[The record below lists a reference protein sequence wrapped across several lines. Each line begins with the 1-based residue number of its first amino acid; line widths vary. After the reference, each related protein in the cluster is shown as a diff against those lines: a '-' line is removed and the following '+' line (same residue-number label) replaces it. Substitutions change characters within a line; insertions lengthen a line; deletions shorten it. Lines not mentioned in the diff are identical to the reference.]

1 MDRLK
6 QIYPNGL
13 SDDQVQVLKSVSRNA
28 SLDEVSKWNITKVDT
43 LAALMNTND
52 GDWSSEQSKQIIS
65 QYLSAGN
72 NLTATELNLIKGPN
86 LCSMDTSTISTI
98 LPESIRGSD
107 ALNVSKCSSANKQAL
122 FTIASKAFPMTKAI
136 DTRAALS
143 SFQLIEPFLGG
154 ADLNYVRTLSSYNI
168 SMSLSTFTN
177 LDPNVINSLTVS
189 DVVGLLG
196 SNLQDLKTYE
206 NQTAVRNWIS
216 LQLQS
221 ELNNLN
227 ISLTGG
233 KATADTTTAAPT
245 TASSN
250 SLNAAAATTSSSAA
264 TIVTSTNI
272 TIASATANTTSA
284 ATGVGYSM
292 PFSIFV
298 LVFTIFKVEII

>member
-1 MDRLK
+1 M
-6 QIYPNGL
+6 
-13 SDDQVQVLKSVSRNA
+13 
-28 SLDEVSKWNITKVDT
+28 
-43 LAALMNTND
+43 
-52 GDWSSEQSKQIIS
+52 
-65 QYLSAGN
+65 
-72 NLTATELNLIKGPN
+72 
-86 LCSMDTSTISTI
+86 
-98 LPESIRGSD
+98 
-107 ALNVSKCSSANKQAL
+107 
-122 FTIASKAFPMTKAI
+122 
-136 DTRAALS
+136 
-143 SFQLIEPFLGG
+143 
-154 ADLNYVRTLSSYNI
+154 
-168 SMSLSTFTN
+168 
-177 LDPNVINSLTVS
+177 S

-284 ATGVGYSM
+284 ATGEMLCTPSRTQSY
-292 PFSIFV
+292 IFIV
-298 LVFTIFKVEII
+298 K